1 MFKHKKYSSVG
12 HEPGADL
19 GPLISPEAKQ
29 RVCDLVQSGI
39 DQGAKP
45 LLDGRDVKVPG
56 YEKGNFVGP
65 TILHYV
71 KVSEVTLKNTCIL
84 LGQYITF
91 TKTYIVHVQCI
102 FLLTK

>member
-1 MFKHKKYSSVG
+1 M
-12 HEPGADL
+12 
-19 GPLISPEAKQ
+19 GPVISPEAKQ

-39 DQGAKP
+39 DQGAKI

-71 KVSEVTLKNTCIL
+71 KVSHSVEDRYWGFI
-84 LGQYITF
+84 YICR
-91 TKTYIVHVQCI
+91 H
-102 FLLTK
+102 

>member
-1 MFKHKKYSSVG
+1 M
-12 HEPGADL
+12 
-19 GPLISPEAKQ
+19 GPVISPEARQ

-39 DQGAKP
+39 DQGAKI

-71 KVSEVTLKNTCIL
+71 KVSHGVEDRYQGFI
-84 LGQYITF
+84 YICR
-91 TKTYIVHVQCI
+91 H
-102 FLLTK
+102 